1 MRNFKNLHL
10 IETKFP
16 LNFIS
21 PISLASFISL
31 QSSKNI
37 RFISTIVP
45 SKCWLQRKC
54 CVQLSTSSVYS
65 NRIFWDL
72 ILINF
77 QGLPSSP
84 QIAAVTEGWLVGFFF
99 PTKVTLDMYST
110 GCEARVEKVSEAYLC
125 TDLWAAAFRRCRAI
139 PCLPQ
144 DLVWDALVSRNCSQ
158 QRSLVSSTTSA
169 RASRSGQVSEFQH
182 TAAFLTSL
190 PTDLFPASFG
200 CEVVLVG
207 WYYTD
212 ESLS

>member
-1 MRNFKNLHL
+1 MLTSEKMLCSAKH
-10 IETKFP
+10 
-16 LNFIS
+16 S
-21 PISLASFISL
+21 
-31 QSSKNI
+31 
-37 RFISTIVP
+37 
-45 SKCWLQRKC
+45 
-54 CVQLSTSSVYS
+54 SSVYS
-65 NRIFWDL
+65 NRIFWNL

-84 QIAAVTEGWLVGFFF
+84 QIAAVTEGWLFFFFF
-99 PTKVTLDMYST
+99 PTKVTLDTYST
-110 GCEARVEKVSEAYLC
+110 GCEARVEKVSKAYLC
-125 TDLWAAAFRRCRAI
+125 TDLWAAAFRRCRAM

-182 TAAFLTSL
+182 TATFLTSL

-200 CEVVLVG
+200 CQVVLVG

-212 ESLS
+212 RSLSYNLANLAVFKCQVFLIKQILHLYS